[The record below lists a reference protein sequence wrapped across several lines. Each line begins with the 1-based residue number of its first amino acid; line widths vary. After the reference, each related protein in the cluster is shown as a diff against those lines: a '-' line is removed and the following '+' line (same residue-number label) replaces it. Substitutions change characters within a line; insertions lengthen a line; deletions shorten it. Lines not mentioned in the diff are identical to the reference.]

1 MGAPGAAS
9 PAPAP
14 RPGLGVL
21 LGLAW
26 PIVVSRSSQVVVG
39 VADAV
44 MVAHLGASA
53 LAATTAGAM
62 NAFALFILPM
72 GVVFIVSSFSSQLFG
87 MGDAPGARRYGW
99 YGLAVAALTQ
109 VAGVAAIPAAGWAL
123 GRLDLPSDVQ
133 ALMVDYLA
141 IRLWSGGAAI
151 GLEALGNYYGGLGN
165 TRRPM
170 VASVAAMVLNVAG
183 NWLLIDGRL
192 GLPALGVRG
201 AALASAL
208 ASGLAF
214 AGLLASFLLDGR
226 RAAAG
231 GRLSLHEL
239 GRMLRFGLPSGLN
252 WFFEFFAFNFFVTVI
267 VAGLGTTALA
277 ALMAVIQVNS
287 VAFMPA
293 FGVASA
299 GAILVGQAI
308 GAGRKDDVP
317 GLVRLTFR
325 VAAAWQGLVGLTYLA
340 APGLIMAA
348 FAADPVTGPALQE
361 AGRRML
367 LLSTAWQLFD
377 AAAAVLAEA
386 LRAAG
391 DTAYT
396 LWARVVIAWGL
407 FVPGS
412 WISVRVLGG
421 GDLVAVAWILLYLG
435 ALAAALWLR
444 FRGGAWRRL
453 ALVEPAPLPRG

>member
-340 APGLIMAA
+340 APGVIMAA